1 MISTG
6 FMFHGPT
13 TWPVS
18 RAYNITHWMILVG
31 LHFIRP
37 ENEAYQKSKRV
48 KFYDEQNHLSK
59 QELSA
64 FVATNFKL
72 DFSIS
77 FFYPGKKIETVFL
90 DTGADFES
98 ILF

>member
-1 MISTG
+1 MGQRLGVSQG
-6 FMFHGPT
+6 FTILHT
-13 TWPVS
+13 I
-18 RAYNITHWMILVG
+18 RMILVG

-59 QELSA
+59 QELFA
-64 FVATNFKL
+64 FVATNFKRH
-72 DFSIS
+72 FSIS
-77 FFYPGKKIETVFL
+77 FLCWQKIETVFL
-90 DTGADFES
+90 DTDFES